1 MNRPSCSR
9 WLFAVLAAIACFAM
23 PVAADDFTL
32 HTFERQQLTGTYFSE
47 GANAAD
53 LNGDG
58 VADAVYGPY
67 WFEGRGFTKKHEIY
81 KPVPQNVN
89 GYADNFFNWPYDFNG
104 DGRNDVFVVGF
115 PGTPAYV
122 YENPGPDG
130 FDSHWKKHQVFD
142 WVSNESPQL
151 INVVGDERPELVCTR
166 DGFFGFATVNWE
178 RPFETWTFHP
188 ISEQIASKKFGHGLG
203 IGDVNSDGR
212 MDVIH
217 AGGWFEQPLTHELTS
232 RWLYH
237 ETSFSQSYGGA
248 EMYAYDVDGDG
259 DSDIITSHSAHNFG
273 LGWYEQIEGGD
284 DLKFKHHLIM
294 GEHPSE
300 NKYGVLF
307 SEPHSVALADIDGD
321 GLKDIITGKT
331 YWSHHKQSPLWDA
344 GAVVY
349 WFKLVRNKDGVDWIP
364 HKADGEAGI
373 GRQISIVDV
382 NNDKLPDIVVGGML
396 GSHVLTHKS
405 KSVSKD
411 EWLAA
416 QPKVYAGE
424 KLPSVE
430 GATALRG
437 PKSKI
442 EKKTGRATGAIE
454 GEALTAKVT
463 RGTAKAQDMSKFS
476 GDKWSNKSQLWW
488 TGGRIGDKLTLDL
501 PRFTGTVDLD
511 VVLTIAGD
519 YGVVQLSLDDQ
530 KLADPI
536 DLYNPAVVT
545 TGVLS
550 FSKLTVEG
558 SKHTLTAQI
567 VGANPK
573 AKKSFMFAID
583 YLRVK
588 QADGNYVAGSAVKA
602 PAAAKTV
609 AGVKPKS
616 MDGKEVNLDFET
628 GTLAGWTATGN
639 AFEGQ
644 PIKGDTVSKRRSDM
658 KSGHSGNFWIGG
670 FEHHGDKRI
679 GTLTSAPFVVSH
691 PYGSF
696 FANGGPTEK
705 TRVEL
710 VRKNNGKVFFKIA
723 GTTSETMRQV
733 VVDLRAHVGKEI
745 MVRLVDASTGGWGH
759 LNFDHFRLHEKRPA
773 KVTAPP
779 IQLVLDEYPHAGLS
793 ADEAAAAMELPE
805 GFSVTVGAAEPDIQQ
820 PIAMAIDD
828 RGRVWVAEAY
838 EYPVRAKGDT
848 GRDRIL
854 IFEDTDGNGTL
865 DKRKV
870 FKEGLNLVSGL
881 EVGFGGVWVGAA
893 PYFMFIPDKD
903 GDDVPDSEPQI
914 LLDGWGYQDTHETL
928 NAFIWGPDGW
938 LYGCH
943 GVFTHS
949 KVGKPGTPDDQRTP
963 LNCAVWRYHPTRHE
977 FEVFAQGTS
986 NPWGVDFNDHG
997 QAFITACVIPHLY
1010 HMIQG
1015 GRYQRQGG
1023 QHFNKHTYRDI
1034 VTIAD
1039 HLHYLGA
1046 TPHGGNSKSDAAGG
1060 GHAHAG
1066 AMIYLGDKWPQKYR
1080 NQLFM
1085 NNIHGQRLNVDVL
1098 KPNGSG
1104 YVGSHGPDFLLTGDK
1119 ASQILNIR
1127 YGPDGNA
1134 WMIDWYDMQACH
1146 RRESEVHDRTN
1157 GRIYKISY
1165 ESSHHAPSDESNTN
1179 DSRSNGKDSAQTG
1192 AGITRSVMATI
1203 SNATDAELAEL
1214 VLHKNDWYVRHG
1226 RRLLQERAANGAIAA
1241 EAIAKLESILT
1252 THADDTRRL
1261 RAAWALH
1268 VIGQLDAK
1276 DIQTM
1281 LADSSAYVR
1290 GWGVQLAM
1298 EAVRNK
1304 PPQELIAQFTTM
1316 AREDDSPVV
1325 RMYLASSAQLVPAGQ
1340 RWDLLQNLTNHAED
1354 ATDHNL
1360 PLLYWY
1366 AAEPLADVDATRAL
1380 ALAMSAGE
1388 QIPLLR
1394 EFMLRRIGS
1403 GGAQASLQIL
1413 VKGLGVAPTDDVKLT
1428 YLNAIRS
1435 ALKGQRK
1442 ANAPKEWADVSSAL
1456 LKSNNADVRIQA
1468 MALGVTFGDYAAM
1481 QVMRQQIEDVSGD
1494 EKDRLVA
1501 LQSLLDANDS
1511 GLVPTLQ
1518 SLLQSDGPL
1527 REAAIQGL
1535 AQYNDT
1541 SVAPALLSNY
1551 ELFTPDQKRMAL
1563 GTLCSRATSGVAL
1576 LKAVEAKQI
1585 AGTDLTADLVRQLQ
1599 FLKNKEVNSLLQN
1612 VWGTARES
1620 AADKV
1625 AMIAE
1630 YKALVESTE
1639 HPEPNLELGR
1649 AVFAKTC
1656 MKCHI
1661 LYGVG
1666 NKVGPDLTGSNRSNI
1681 DYLLSNIVDPSAVM
1695 AKEYRATI
1703 IATENGR
1710 VITGLVKAQDARS
1723 VTVQTGDALV
1733 VVPRDEI
1740 EERFESDKSMM
1751 PDDQLKQFT
1760 PHQVRSLI
1768 AYLRARQQNPMLATK
1783 DNESTIF
1790 NGKDLTGWSGTEG
1803 LWSVEDGEL
1812 VGRTEGL
1819 KRNEWIVSD
1828 LSVDNFY
1835 LSLEVK
1841 LVNNEGNSGIQFRS
1855 RAEDGEVSGYQADI
1869 GQGWWGK
1876 LYEEHG
1882 RALLWDKSG
1891 EQHVKLGDWN
1901 TYEII
1906 AERDRIRTLINGQLC
1921 VDLNDPDGAKSGII
1935 AFQLHSGGKTEVRF
1949 RNIKLDVLTQEIQ
1962 K

>member
-1 MNRPSCSR
+1 MTRSNNRCFVSFLVV
-9 WLFAVLAAIACFAM
+9 LFAFCTQSLAA
-23 PVAADDFTL
+23 DEYQL
-32 HTFERQQLTGTYFSE
+32 HQFDRTKLTGTYFSE

-53 LNGDG
+53 INGDG
-58 VADAVYGPY
+58 AADVVYGPY
-67 WFEGRGFTKKHEIY
+67 WFEGPDFMKKHEIY
-81 KPVPQNVN
+81 KPVPQNVH
-89 GYADNFFNWPYDFNG
+89 GYADHFFNWSYDFNG

-130 FDSHWKKHQVFD
+130 FDSHWKKHKVFD

-151 INVVGDERPELVCTR
+151 INIVGDERPELVCTR
-166 DGFFGFATVNWE
+166 DGFFGFATVDWD
-178 RPFETWTFHP
+178 RPFTTWTFHP
-188 ISEQIASKKFGHGLG
+188 ISEQITSKKFGHGLG
-203 IGDVNSDGR
+203 VGDVNSDGR
-212 MDVIH
+212 IDLIH

-232 RWLYH
+232 RWFNH

-273 LGWYEQIEGGD
+273 LGWYEQIDGGD
-284 DLKFKHHLIM
+284 EPKFKHHLIM

-331 YWSHHKQSPLWDA
+331 YWSHHKQSPMWDA

-405 KSVSKD
+405 KSVSKE

-416 QPKVYAGE
+416 QPKVYDGE
-424 KLPSVE
+424 KMPSLQ

-442 EKKTGRATGAIE
+442 DKKTGRAAGAIE
-454 GEALTAKVT
+454 GEAFKAKVT
-463 RGTAKAQDMSKFS
+463 RGTAKAQDMSQFR

-488 TGGRIGDKLTLDL
+488 TGGRIGDKLTMDL
-501 PRFTGTVDLD
+501 PKFTGTVDLD
-511 VVLTIAGD
+511 IVLTIAGD

-530 KLADPI
+530 KLGDPI
-536 DLYNPAVVT
+536 DLYNAAVVT

-550 FSKLTVEG
+550 FPKLSVDG
-558 SKHTLTAQI
+558 NKHTLTAQI

-573 AKKSFMFAID
+573 AKKSFMFAVD
-583 YLRVK
+583 YLRLK
-588 QADGNYVAGSAVKA
+588 KADGEYVAGPAVKA
-602 PAAAKTV
+602 ATAAKPIV
-609 AGVKPKS
+609 GVKPKS
-616 MDGKEVNLDFET
+616 IDGKEVNLDFET
-628 GTLAGWTATGN
+628 GTLAGWSATGD

-644 PIKGDTVSKRRSDM
+644 PVQGDTVSKRRSDM
-658 KSGHSGNFWIGG
+658 KSGHKGNFWIGG
-670 FEHHGDKRI
+670 FEHHGDKRV

-696 FANGGPTEK
+696 LANGGPAEK

-710 VRKNNGKVFFKIA
+710 IRKDNGKVFYKIA
-723 GTTSETMRQV
+723 GTSSETMRQV

-745 MVRLVDASTGGWGH
+745 MLRLVDTSKGGWGH

-793 ADEAAAAMELPE
+793 ADEAAAAMRLPE
-805 GFSVTVGAAEPDIQQ
+805 GFSVTVGAAEPQIQQ

-838 EYPVRAKGDT
+838 EYPVRAEGDT

-893 PYFMFIPDKD
+893 PYLMFIPDKD

-949 KVGKPGTPDDQRTP
+949 KVGKPGTPDAERTP

-977 FEVFAQGTS
+977 FEAFAQGTS
-986 NPWGVDFNDHG
+986 NPWGVDFNEHG

-1023 QHFNKHTYRDI
+1023 QHFNQHTYRDI

-1066 AMIYLGDKWPQKYR
+1066 AMIYLGDKWPKKYR

-1104 YVGSHGPDFLLTGDK
+1104 YVGSHAPDFLLTGDK

-1146 RRESEVHDRTN
+1146 RRESELHDRTN
-1157 GRIYKISY
+1157 GRIYKINYGKSLQSRPASPLA
-1165 ESSHHAPSDESNTN
+1165 EMSDV
-1179 DSRSNGKDSAQTG
+1179 A
-1192 AGITRSVMATI
+1192 
-1203 SNATDAELAEL
+1203 LAEL
-1214 VLHKNDWYVRHG
+1214 CLEENDWYVRHS
-1226 RRLLQERAANGAIAA
+1226 RRMLQERSARGAIADDA
-1241 EAIAKLESILT
+1241 VATLERILT
-1252 THADDTRRL
+1252 SHADDTRRL
-1261 RAAWALH
+1261 RAAWTLH
-1268 VIGQLDAK
+1268 VIGELK
-1276 DIQTM
+1276 PTYIQAM

-1290 GWGVQLAM
+1290 GWAIQLAM
-1298 EAVRNK
+1298 EIARNH
-1304 PPQELIAQFTTM
+1304 PSQDLIAQFTTM

-1325 RMYLASSAQLVPAGQ
+1325 RMYLASAAQLIPAEQ
-1340 RWDLLQNLTNHAED
+1340 RWDLLQSLTGHSED
-1354 ATDHNL
+1354 VTDHNL

-1403 GGAQASLQIL
+1403 GGTEAALQIL
-1413 VKGLGVAPTDDVKLT
+1413 VKGLGVARADDVKLT

-1442 ANAPKEWADVSSAL
+1442 ADAPKEWLDVSSAL
-1456 LKSNNADVRIQA
+1456 LKSDNTDVRIQA
-1468 MALGVTFGDYAAM
+1468 TALGVTFGDSVAM
-1481 QVMRQQIEDVSGD
+1481 KAMRRRIEEASGN

-1501 LQSLLDANDS
+1501 LQSLLDANDA
-1511 GLVPTLQ
+1511 GLVPTLR
-1518 SLLQSDGPL
+1518 SLLKSDGPL

-1535 AQYNDT
+1535 AQYNDAT
-1541 SVAPALLSNY
+1541 VAPALLSSY
-1551 ELFTPDQKRMAL
+1551 ESFRPNQKRMAL

-1585 AGTDLTADLVRQLQ
+1585 AGTDVTADLVRQLQ
-1599 FLKNKEVNSLLQN
+1599 FLKNEEVSSLLEN

-1639 HPEPNLELGR
+1639 HPKPNLEMGR
-1649 AVFAKTC
+1649 AIFAKTC

-1666 NKVGPDLTGSNRSNI
+1666 NKVGPDLTGSNRTNI

-1695 AKEYRATI
+1695 AKEYRATNI
-1703 IATENGR
+1703 LTENGR
-1710 VITGLVKAQDARS
+1710 VVSGLVKSEDARS
-1723 VTVQTGDALV
+1723 VTLQTGDAIV
-1733 VVPRDEI
+1733 TVPKGEI
-1740 EERFESDKSMM
+1740 EERVESEKSMM
-1751 PDDQLKQFT
+1751 PDDQLKQFS
-1760 PHQVRSLI
+1760 PLQVRSLV
-1768 AYLRARQQNPMLATK
+1768 AYLQTKQQTPMMATD
-1783 DNESTIF
+1783 DNASTIF
-1790 NGKDLTGWSGTEG
+1790 NGKNLSGWSGTDG
-1803 LWSVEDGEL
+1803 LWSVEKGEL
-1812 VGRTEGL
+1812 VGRTNGL

-1828 LSVDNFY
+1828 LSVDNFH
-1835 LSLEVK
+1835 LTLDVK

-1855 RAEDGEVSGYQADI
+1855 HAKDGKVSGYQADI
-1869 GQGWWGK
+1869 GKGWWGK

-1901 TYEII
+1901 TYEIV
-1906 AERDRIRTLINGQLC
+1906 AEHDRIRTFINGQLC
-1921 VDLNDPDGAKSGII
+1921 VDLNDPKGANSGII
-1935 AFQLHSGGKTEVRF
+1935 AFQLHSGGKTEVRY
-1949 RNIKLDVLTQEIQ
+1949 RNIKLDVFTQEQ
-1962 K
+1962 QE